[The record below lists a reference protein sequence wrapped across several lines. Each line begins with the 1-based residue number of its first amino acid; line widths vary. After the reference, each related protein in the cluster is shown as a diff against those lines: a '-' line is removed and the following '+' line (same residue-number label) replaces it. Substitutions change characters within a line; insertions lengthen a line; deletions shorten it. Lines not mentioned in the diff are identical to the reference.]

1 MITLFADVILPI
13 PVPNLYTY
21 RVPQEWNE
29 AIKEGQR
36 VVVNFGKGKLYAA
49 LVRNI
54 HQKAPEK
61 YAAKYIEH
69 ILDAGPVVTNSQFQ
83 LWEWMAS
90 YYMCTIGEVMNA
102 AFPAALKLGSETKIM
117 LNPSNELSKEILS
130 EKEFLLID
138 ALEIRTEITL
148 IEAAEI
154 VERKTVYPIIK
165 SLIDK
170 GFVLIQEEIKEKYK
184 PKIEEYIRLSAF
196 AEDEEN
202 LKNKFSELEKK
213 AFKQLEVLMAF
224 IQLSKR
230 YSGETEEV
238 KKSKL
243 MHVSDASATIINQL
257 VKKSIFEIYTKEI
270 SRFEKNNFSNLSE
283 KKLNDVQE
291 NVFKKIKN
299 IFLDKDVV
307 LLHGVTSSGKTEV
320 YIQLMQ
326 ECIASGKQTLY
337 LLPEIALTA
346 QIINRLQKHFGDKVS
361 IYHSKLNDN
370 ERVEVW
376 KNVLQKSEKNNSG
389 KIIIGARSALFL
401 PFHDLGLII
410 VDEEHDTSYKQYD
423 PAPRYNARDSAMY
436 LARIHGAKTLLG
448 SATPS
453 VETYYNAEQGKY
465 GFVEMTERF
474 GGIEMPEIIVADI
487 QEEKRKKIMKSH
499 FSTILLE
506 HLKMALDNKEQ
517 AIVFHNRRGFAP
529 VFECDTCGW
538 IPHCIHCDVSLT
550 YHKTA
555 HTMRCH
561 YCGYSLKPPAACEA
575 CGATKLKM
583 KGFGTEKIEEELSL
597 FFPTARILRM
607 DLDTTRSKYAH
618 QNIIRDFEDQRIDI
632 LVGTQMITKGFDF
645 DNVSVV
651 GILDAD
657 SMMNFPDFRS
667 YERSFQLMAQVSGRA
682 GRKNKRGKVIVQTY
696 NPAHSV
702 IQNVVRNDYAAMY
715 KEQILDR
722 KNFFYPPFFRLLKI
736 TVKHKDA
743 DLLNYAADVL
753 ASDLKKTINGKV
765 LGPEYPLVARIKNDY
780 CKTILIKAERE
791 KSIAQTKE
799 ILKKSFL
806 HFYENT
812 DFKQV
817 KLVVDVDPN

>member
-13 PVPNLYTY
+13 AVPNLYTY
-21 RVPQEWNE
+21 RVPQEWNNS
-29 AIKEGQR
+29 ITEGQR

-54 HQKAPEK
+54 HQNAPQK

-69 ILDAGPVVTNSQFQ
+69 ILDETPIVTSVQFQ
-83 LWEWMAS
+83 WWEWMAS
-90 YYMCTIGEVMNA
+90 YYMCTLGEVMNA
-102 AFPAALKLGSETKIM
+102 ALPAALKLGSETKIM
-117 LNPSNELSKEILS
+117 LHPNNQTSKEILS

-138 ALEIRTEITL
+138 ALEIRTEISL

-170 GFVLIQEEIKEKYK
+170 GFVIIQEEIKEKYK

-196 AEDEEN
+196 AEEEEN
-202 LKNKFSELEKK
+202 LKIKYSELEKK

-243 MHVSDASATIINQL
+243 MRVTEASTSVIQQL
-257 VKKSIFEIYTKEI
+257 VKKNIFEIYSKEI
-270 SRFEKNNFSNLSE
+270 SRFEKKNFSNLSE
-283 KKLNDVQE
+283 KKLNDIQQT
-291 NVFKKIKN
+291 VFEKIKN
-299 IFLDKDVV
+299 IFTTKEVT

-320 YIQLMQ
+320 YIKLMQ
-326 ECIASGKQTLY
+326 ECIESGKQALY

-346 QIINRLQKHFGDKVS
+346 QIINRLQKHFGNNVS

-376 KNVLQKSEKNNSG
+376 KNILQKNENNVAG

-401 PFHDLGLII
+401 PFHNLGLVI

-423 PAPRYNARDSAMY
+423 PAPRYNARDSAIY

-453 VETYYNAEQGKY
+453 VETYYNAEQEKY
-465 GFVEMTERF
+465 GLVTITERF
-474 GGIEMPEIIVADI
+474 GGVEMPEIIVADI
-487 QEEKRKKIMKSH
+487 KEEKRKKIMKSH

-506 HLKMALDNKEQ
+506 QIKTALANKEQ

-555 HTMRCH
+555 HNMRCH
-561 YCGYSLKPPAACEA
+561 YCGYSLAPPTACEA
-575 CGATKLKM
+575 CGDTKLKM

-597 FFPTARILRM
+597 YFPTARIMRM

-632 LVGTQMITKGFDF
+632 LVGTQMITKGLDF

-667 YERSFQLMAQVSGRA
+667 YERSFQMMAQVSGRA
-682 GRKNKRGKVIVQTY
+682 GRKSKRGKVIVQTY
-696 NPAHSV
+696 NPAHPV
-702 IQNVVRNDYAAMY
+702 IQNVVRNDYASMY

-722 KNFFYPPFFRLLKI
+722 KTFFYPPFFRLLKI
-736 TVKHKDA
+736 TLKNKDA

-753 ASDLKKTINGKV
+753 ATELKQTINGKI

-780 CKTILIKAERE
+780 CKTILLKIERE
-791 KSIAQTKE
+791 KSFNQTKQV
-799 ILKKSFL
+799 LKKSFSR
-806 HFYENT
+806 FYENS
-812 DFKQV
+812 DFKHV
-817 KLVVDVDPN
+817 KLVVDVDPI